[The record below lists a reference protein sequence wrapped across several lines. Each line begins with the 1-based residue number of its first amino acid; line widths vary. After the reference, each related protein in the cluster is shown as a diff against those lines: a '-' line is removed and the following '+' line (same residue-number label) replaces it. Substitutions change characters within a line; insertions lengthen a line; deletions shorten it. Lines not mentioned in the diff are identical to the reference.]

1 MNQNATFP
9 ASAPL
14 LPEQEAFAH
23 VDHWIFD
30 LDNTLY
36 SHEAKVWPQVDERI
50 TLFLAELFGLDG
62 LSSRALQK
70 YYYQRYGTTL
80 KGLMVEHGVD
90 PDDFLDFA
98 HQIDLTLLDPNPQ
111 LGEAIA
117 ALPGRKLILTNGS
130 RGHAENVAG
139 KLGILNHFEDIFD
152 IVQAGF
158 VPKPERATYENFLAR
173 HAVDP
178 GRAAMF
184 EDIEKNLLV
193 PSALGMKTVLIIP
206 RTPDPFREA
215 WEQVAVEAGH
225 VHHVTADLTG
235 FLKPLGRA
243 GSMTPA
249 VD

>member
-1 MNQNATFP
+1 MKKLPDTPTAT
-9 ASAPL
+9 SPL
-14 LPEQEAFAH
+14 TAEGFAH

-80 KGLMVEHGVD
+80 KGLMEEHGID

-98 HQIDLTLLDPNPQ
+98 HQIDLSLLDPNPE

-139 KLGILNHFEDIFD
+139 KLGILHHFEDIFD

-158 VPKPERATYENFLAR
+158 TPKPERATYENFLAK

-178 GRAAMF
+178 ARAAMF

-193 PSALGMKTVLIIP
+193 PSALGMKTVLIVP
-206 RTPDPFREA
+206 KTLDPFREA
-215 WEQVAVEAGH
+215 WEQTAVAAGH

-235 FLKPLGRA
+235 FLRPLGRP
-243 GSMTPA
+243 GERPS
-249 VD
+249 

>member
-1 MNQNATFP
+1 MKNLADSPAATP
-9 ASAPL
+9 PL
-14 LPEQEAFAH
+14 TTEGFAH

-80 KGLMVEHGVD
+80 KGLMEEHGVD

-98 HQIDLTLLDPNPQ
+98 HQIDLTLLDPNPD
-111 LGEAIA
+111 LGDAIA

-139 KLGILNHFEDIFD
+139 KLGILHHFEDIFD

-158 VPKPERATYENFLAR
+158 TPKPERATYENFLAK

-193 PSALGMKTVLIIP
+193 PSALGMKTVLIVP
-206 RTPDPFREA
+206 KTPDPFREA
-215 WEQVAVEAGH
+215 WEQTAVAAGH

-235 FLKPLGRA
+235 FLKPLGR
-243 GSMTPA
+243 PA
-249 VD
+249 VQAG

>member
-1 MNQNATFP
+1 MKTLATPP
-9 ASAPL
+9 AATPPL
-14 LPEQEAFAH
+14 TAEAFAH

-62 LSSRALQK
+62 MSSRALQK
-70 YYYQRYGTTL
+70 YYYQHYGTTL
-80 KGLMVEHGVD
+80 KGLMQEHGID
-90 PDDFLDFA
+90 PADFLDFA
-98 HQIDLTLLDPNPQ
+98 HQIDLTLLDPNPD
-111 LGEAIA
+111 LGAAIE

-139 KLGILNHFEDIFD
+139 KLGILHHFEDIFD

-158 VPKPERATYENFLAR
+158 TPKPERATYENFLAK
-173 HAVDP
+173 HSVDP

-184 EDIEKNLLV
+184 EDIEKNLVV
-193 PSALGMKTVLIIP
+193 PSALGMKTVLIVP
-206 RTPDPFREA
+206 KTPDPFREA

-235 FLKPLGRA
+235 FLKPLGRPDEQA
-243 GSMTPA
+243 P
-249 VD
+249 